1 MSLKIFS
8 NAPIHK
14 ILLIKLNLFYRELL
28 DPWAKNEFSDV
39 FRSVNAIVD
48 RHSLP
53 WNHEYVQC
61 RLQSSLFAIAN
72 KLPYSSA
79 ICWEK
84 IPNNIYNAESF
95 KDALQEA
102 EMLVKEQSKDD
113 DDEDASIRYAPPNN
127 NYADEIYYPPMKRRP
142 DLV

>member
-1 MSLKIFS
+1 M
-8 NAPIHK
+8 
-14 ILLIKLNLFYRELL
+14 
-28 DPWAKNEFSDV
+28 
-39 FRSVNAIVD
+39 NAIVD

-113 DDEDASIRYAPPNN
+113 DEGASIRYAPPNN

-142 DLV
+142 DSV